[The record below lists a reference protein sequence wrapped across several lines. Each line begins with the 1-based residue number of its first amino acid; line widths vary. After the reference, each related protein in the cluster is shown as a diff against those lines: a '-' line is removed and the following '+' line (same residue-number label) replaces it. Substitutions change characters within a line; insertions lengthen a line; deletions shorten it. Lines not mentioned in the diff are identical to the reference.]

1 MSALPEPTATELWVQ
16 LEQAKRDAALAK
28 MLGEIAQ
35 NALVKARAERDAFEA
50 EAKVLR
56 SQLEAVRAV
65 IGGVQ

>member
-1 MSALPEPTATELWVQ
+1 MSALPETATELWVQ

-28 MLGEIAQ
+28 MLAEVAQ

-50 EAKVLR
+50 EVKGLR

>member
-1 MSALPEPTATELWVQ
+1 MSALPETATELWVQ

-28 MLGEIAQ
+28 MLAEVAQ
-35 NALVKARAERDAFEA
+35 NALVKARAERDAYEA
-50 EAKVLR
+50 EVKVLR